1 MIKYPDS
8 DCFADD
14 NGGAVAWWMF
24 GAGLGAGFPVVLTL
38 FVVWECLA
46 R

>member
-8 DCFADD
+8 DCFATDD
-14 NGGAVAWWMF
+14 GGVVAWWML
-24 GAGLGAGFPVVLTL
+24 GAGLGAGVLVILTL
-38 FVVWECLA
+38 FVVWEYLA